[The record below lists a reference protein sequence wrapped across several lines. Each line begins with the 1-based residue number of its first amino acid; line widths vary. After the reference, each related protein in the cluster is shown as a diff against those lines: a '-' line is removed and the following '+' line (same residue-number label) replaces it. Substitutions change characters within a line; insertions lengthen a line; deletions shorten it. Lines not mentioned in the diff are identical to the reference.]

1 MAKANFP
8 IRKWIDQSNGVRPI
22 IGDTKM
28 KRLLIGSLMTLLVL
42 MASCRKEAKKFD
54 YTWTG
59 QEGIQHY
66 VPACIIWYKQVPPPL
81 DAWRPYEAFSQA
93 DANDMRNIIL
103 RLTSP
108 EKKEPNPDIK
118 SKDKLSLIFYNGFP
132 EKLTVREVYFEI
144 QNQTFIGPKGK
155 SQELAQILIE
165 RKKINSDF
173 YAPYKN
179 LGAGHYHNSF
189 HRILKSQESLRKQV
203 ERLKAEREADARERI
218 EEPNQ
223 PK

>member
-1 MAKANFP
+1 
-8 IRKWIDQSNGVRPI
+8 
-22 IGDTKM
+22 M
-28 KRLLIGSLMTLLVL
+28 KRLLIGSLMMLLVF
-42 MASCRKEAKKFD
+42 MASCKEEPKKLD

-59 QEGIQHY
+59 QEEIRHY

-81 DAWRPYEAFSQA
+81 DAWRPYKAFSQA

-108 EKKEPNPDIK
+108 EKKESNPNIE
-118 SKDKLSLIFYNGFP
+118 SKDKLSLVFYNGFP

-155 SQELAQILIE
+155 SQKLAQILIE

-189 HRILKSQESLRKQV
+189 HRILKSQESLRKHV
-203 ERLKAEREADARERI
+203 EQLKAQRETGTQRKI
-218 EEPNQ
+218 EEVNQ
-223 PK
+223 PGGR